1 MSGEEKEIREFI
13 EDAERD
19 LEVDALKEAGEKLHQ
34 AVQIAENIGNEELV
48 KQIWELIGKF
58 TYSTKTQSV
67 ELRPIETDGLILD
80 IGGGG
85 EGIIGKLNGVQVIAI
100 DTNERELRETQNQ
113 ALKVVM
119 DATDL
124 KFLPESF
131 DVCTS
136 FFSLMYILN
145 NKHLKV
151 FREAYR
157 VLKKDGKFLVWDVR
171 IPEKRGD
178 YKAFMVRLQVRLPNE
193 EIEAGYGVKWRTQDI
208 EYFKE
213 LAQKT
218 KFKVI
223 SEWNMGEI
231 FYLEMSKKHNAL

>member
-1 MSGEEKEIREFI
+1 MSKEEKEIRKLI
-13 EDAERD
+13 EDAESD
-19 LEVDALKEAGEKLHQ
+19 IKADDLKEAGEKLHQ
-34 AVQIAENIGNEELV
+34 AIQIAKNIGNEELLN
-48 KQIWELIGKF
+48 QIFEFVQEF
-58 TYSTKTQSV
+58 TYSTETQSI
-67 ELRPIETDGLILD
+67 ELSPIETDGFILD

-85 EGIIGKLNGVQVIAI
+85 QGIIGKLNAKQVIAI
-100 DTNERELRETQNQ
+100 DTSEKELRDTQNE

-136 FFSLMYILN
+136 FFSLMYIPN
-145 NKHLKV
+145 DKHLKV

-157 VLKKDGKFLVWDVR
+157 VLKNYGKLLVWDVK

-178 YKAFMVRLQVRLPNE
+178 YKAFMVRLKVRLPNE
-193 EIEAGYGVKWRTQDI
+193 EIEAGYGVRWKLQNI

-218 KFKVI
+218 KFKI
-223 SEWNMGEI
+223 IDEWSEGEI
-231 FYLEMSKKHNAL
+231 FYLEMSKKV